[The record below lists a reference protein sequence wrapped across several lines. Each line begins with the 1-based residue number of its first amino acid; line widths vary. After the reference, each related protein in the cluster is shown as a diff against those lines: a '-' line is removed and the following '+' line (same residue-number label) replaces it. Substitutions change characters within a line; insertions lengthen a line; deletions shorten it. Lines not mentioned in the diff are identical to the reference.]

1 MTNKKRISLLSDS
14 EIDDIYAFPEFNDH
28 ERELYFSFN
37 SEHWSAIN
45 ANDIVTSQIHTML
58 KIVYFRAKQF
68 LYTFD
73 YDLMLEDMK
82 YLAEKYFDKNQL
94 LPKSIDRRT
103 ERNLNELIIKVF
115 GYQRYDKN
123 DQRINKHLAMLI
135 KHYPKPHNAARELIK
150 YFEKIKVILPSYRTM
165 QDLYSEANAQEMA
178 KLHHLIEGIP
188 QNIKDELTSLVHND
202 NTDDDKVITLQ
213 SIRYDQQD
221 FSYTEVRG
229 GVNKINALSRLYQ
242 FSKPFLLKTQFA
254 QNAIRYYSELVE
266 QYPVARLRKLSLD
279 SQYLYFI
286 CFIYHRY
293 QVLAD
298 QAIISFIHHILLL
311 KADIKEHVDTQM
323 SHHIVS
329 IVKKYPSLVSFFRW
343 FPESRK

>member
-28 ERELYFSFN
+28 ERELYCSFN
-37 SEHWSAIN
+37 SKHWSAIN

-123 DQRINKHLAMLI
+123 DQRINKHF
-135 KHYPKPHNAARELIK
+135 H
-150 YFEKIKVILPSYRTM
+150 
-165 QDLYSEANAQEMA
+165 
-178 KLHHLIEGIP
+178 
-188 QNIKDELTSLVHND
+188 
-202 NTDDDKVITLQ
+202 
-213 SIRYDQQD
+213 
-221 FSYTEVRG
+221 
-229 GVNKINALSRLYQ
+229 
-242 FSKPFLLKTQFA
+242 
-254 QNAIRYYSELVE
+254 
-266 QYPVARLRKLSLD
+266 
-279 SQYLYFI
+279 
-286 CFIYHRY
+286 
-293 QVLAD
+293 
-298 QAIISFIHHILLL
+298 
-311 KADIKEHVDTQM
+311 
-323 SHHIVS
+323 
-329 IVKKYPSLVSFFRW
+329 
-343 FPESRK
+343 